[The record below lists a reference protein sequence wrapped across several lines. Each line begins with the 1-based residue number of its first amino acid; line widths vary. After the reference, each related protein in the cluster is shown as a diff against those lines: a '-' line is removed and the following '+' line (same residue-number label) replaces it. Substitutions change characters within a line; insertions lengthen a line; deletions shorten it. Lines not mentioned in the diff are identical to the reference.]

1 LRVIFFDML
10 HLPLTAGA
18 SEAKIEKSPA
28 PAEAYNSKL
37 EEEAVARTPKAGD
50 TPILCPLGA

>member
-1 LRVIFFDML
+1 ML
-10 HLPLTAGA
+10 QLPLKAGA

-28 PAEAYNSKL
+28 PAKAYNSKL